1 MSGTVSTDEPVTPG
15 ADLTWKSLQEQV
27 AAVASGEVGAVELL
41 DAHHARIDAVNPLIN
56 AVVAEDRE
64 AARAAARAA
73 DALRS
78 RLLAGGGAATD
89 LPSLLGV
96 PMTHKD
102 THDVAGLPTVKGSP
116 LFVGNMTTTSSLII
130 DRLQAA
136 GVVSTGKTN
145 VPELAA
151 GSHTF
156 NSVFGT
162 TVNPWDLTRSA
173 SGSSGGVAA
182 VIAAGIQPAGD
193 GSDMGGSLRTPA
205 SFTNTVGFR
214 PSDGMIPHVPPEDS
228 WQWLAQSGFMAREVS
243 DVALLMSV
251 ASGPHP
257 ESPTARPAVCFD
269 LPEFSDPSWE
279 PSLAGVR
286 VGFSPTLAGRLNVEP
301 EVLAVVNAALPVF
314 TDLGAI
320 VDDTCVDLS
329 DAAEVFFTQ
338 RAYDFAAW
346 YGPLLRAHPDTFR
359 DFVAWNIEAGLRL
372 TVDDLLSKDAARV
385 RLTVAVNSF
394 FADHDVLVTATSQVL
409 PFDAS
414 WDYPRA
420 INGVPQENYLD
431 WMRAATLISPTGCPA
446 VSVPAGF
453 ARPVNGA
460 SGDPTA
466 ATAPEALPVPPLPVG
481 IQIIGAP
488 GRDVEVLRVARAFE
502 AATGHGRRHPEL

>member
-1 MSGTVSTDEPVTPG
+1 MSATVSTDESVTAPG
-15 ADLTWKSLQEQV
+15 TDLTWSSLREQA
-27 AAVASGEVGAVELL
+27 AAVASGAVSSVELV
-41 DAHHARIDAVNPLIN
+41 DAHHARIDVVNPLLN
-56 AVVAEDRE
+56 AVVAEDRD
-64 AARAAARAA
+64 AARTAARAA
-73 DALRS
+73 DGLRA
-78 RLLAGGGAATD
+78 RTLAGGGEVAE
-89 LPSLLGV
+89 LPRLLGV

-102 THDVAGLPTVKGSP
+102 THDVAGLPSVKGSP
-116 LFVGNMTTTSSLII
+116 LFIGNVPDASSLII
-130 DRLQAA
+130 ARLQAA

-162 TVNPWDLTRSA
+162 TVNPWDTTRSA

-214 PSDGMIPHVPPEDS
+214 PSAGVLPTVLPEDP
-228 WQWLAQSGFMAREVS
+228 WQWLATSGFMAREVG
-243 DVALLMSV
+243 DVALLMAV

-257 ESPTARPAVCFD
+257 LSPTARPVPSGAGFD
-269 LPEFSDPSWE
+269 LPEFSDPAWE

-286 VGFSPTLAGRLNVEP
+286 VGFSIDLGGRLNVEP
-301 EVLAVVNAALPVF
+301 EVSAVVDAAASVF
-314 TDLGAI
+314 TDLGAT
-320 VDDTCVDLS
+320 VDDGCIDLS
-329 DAAEVFFTQ
+329 DAAEVFTTQ

-346 YGPLLRAHPDTFR
+346 YGPLLRAQPDKFR
-359 DFVAWNIEAGLRL
+359 DFVAWNIELGLSL

-385 RLTVAVNSF
+385 RLAIAVNDF
-394 FADHDVLVTATSQVL
+394 FATHDVLVTTTSQVL

-414 WDYPRA
+414 LDYPRV

-431 WMRAATLISPTGCPA
+431 WMRAATLISSTGCPS

-453 ARPVNGA
+453 SRP
-460 SGDPTA
+460 SGDPA
-466 ATAPEALPVPPLPVG
+466 APELPVG

-488 GRDVEVLRVARAFE
+488 GQDVEVLQVAHAFE
-502 AATGHGRRHPEL
+502 AATGSGRRHPDL

>member
-1 MSGTVSTDEPVTPG
+1 MTGT
-15 ADLTWKSLQEQV
+15 DLTWASLREQA
-27 AAVASGEVGAVELL
+27 AAVASGEVSAVELL
-41 DAHHARIDAVNPLIN
+41 AAHHARIDAVNPVLN
-56 AVVAEDRE
+56 AVIAEDRE
-64 AARAAARAA
+64 GARTAARAA
-73 DALRS
+73 DQRRAS
-78 RLLAGGGAATD
+78 GAS
-89 LPSLLGV
+89 LPPLHGV

-102 THDVAGLPTVKGSP
+102 THDVAGLPSVKGSP
-116 LFVGNMTTTSSLII
+116 LFVGTVPTASSLII

-136 GVVSTGKTN
+136 GVISTGKTN

-156 NSVFGT
+156 NAVFGT
-162 TVNPWDLTRSA
+162 TVNPWDTSRSA

-214 PSDGMIPHVPPEDS
+214 PSDGVLPHVLPEDP

-243 DVALLMSV
+243 DVALLMEV

-257 ESPTARPAVCFD
+257 LSPTARPTQRFD

-286 VGFSPTLAGRLNVEP
+286 VGFSADLGGRLNVEP
-301 EVLAVVNAALPVF
+301 EVRAVVDATAPVF
-314 TDLGAI
+314 TDLGATA
-320 VDDTCVDLS
+320 DDACIDLS
-329 DAAEVFFTQ
+329 YAAEVFATQ
-338 RAYDFAAW
+338 RAYDFAAL
-346 YGPLLRAHPDTFR
+346 YGPLLRSHPDKFR
-359 DFVAWNIEAGLRL
+359 DFVAWNIELGLSL

-385 RLTVAVNSF
+385 RLAVAVDDF
-394 FADHDVLVTATSQVL
+394 FTDHDVLVTTTSQVL

-414 WDYPRA
+414 IAYPTE

-453 ARPVNGA
+453 ARPAGVQ
-460 SGDPTA
+460 D
-466 ATAPEALPVPPLPVG
+466 APELPVG

-488 GRDVEVLRVARAFE
+488 GRDVEVLRVAHAYE
-502 AATGHGRRHPEL
+502 AATGHGRRHPGL